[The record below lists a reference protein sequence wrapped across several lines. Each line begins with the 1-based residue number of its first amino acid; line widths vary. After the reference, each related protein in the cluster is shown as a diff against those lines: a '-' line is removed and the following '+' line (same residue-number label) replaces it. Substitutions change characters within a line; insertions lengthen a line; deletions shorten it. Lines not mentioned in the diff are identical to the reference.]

1 MLLSPLAVLWHLIKP
16 WNCLQVNATITRQ
29 MIAKAQETGV
39 FFSAGL
45 WTRFFPATQ
54 M

>member
-1 MLLSPLAVLWHLIKP
+1 MYA
-16 WNCLQVNATITRQ
+16 QVNASVTKE
-29 MIAKAQETGV
+29 MIAKAQETGL
-39 FFSAGL
+39 FFSAAL